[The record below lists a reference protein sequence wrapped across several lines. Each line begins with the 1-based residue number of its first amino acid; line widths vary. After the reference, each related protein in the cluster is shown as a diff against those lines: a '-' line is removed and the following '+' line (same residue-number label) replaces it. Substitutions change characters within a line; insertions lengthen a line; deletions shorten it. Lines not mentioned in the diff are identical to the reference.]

1 MKRTLPVVLLLAVS
15 GCAPSLV
22 VKREER
28 PRFDFP
34 PQAQPLHV
42 EAPQTGSV
50 VLDVLNALNA
60 AHWRA
65 QRAVDGVVEALV
77 QAGHT
82 LTGDPNQART
92 QLVVGVNENGIS
104 DADKNGNRTAK
115 ADVWVTINGETSH
128 VSGSATSTAADDP
141 LYTAAI
147 NDALSRFAA
156 GLSPT
161 EVSDSFPVRQGEG
174 LEAANEKLLDG
185 DLPGAVAAY
194 NARLAQV
201 PNDVKALCN
210 LSAALTAL
218 GDLQGALD
226 AANRAADADT
236 SNFHANREYEA
247 REAAGRLARTTRVLD
262 VTAWGA
268 PKKNEP
274 AH

>member
-1 MKRTLPVVLLLAVS
+1 MRRFGLVVAFVLGLIGLATS
-15 GCAPSLV
+15 PSLAQSAADV
-22 VKREER
+22 PVCAGVSLTSPANGAVLQDDYRVKFTWSGEPKGAASREWVSIR
-28 PRFDFP
+28 
-34 PQAQPLHV
+34 
-42 EAPQTGSV
+42 
-50 VLDVLNALNA
+50 
-60 AHWRA
+60 
-65 QRAVDGVVEALV
+65 
-77 QAGHT
+77 
-82 LTGDPNQART
+82 
-92 QLVVGVNENGIS
+92 I

-115 ADVWVTINGETSH
+115 ADVWVTINGETAH
-128 VSGSATSTAADDP
+128 VSGSASGTTGDDP

-147 NDALSRFAA
+147 NNAVAGFTA

-185 DLPGAVAAY
+185 DLAGAVAAY

-236 SNFHANREYEA
+236 SNFHTNREYEA
-247 REAAGRLARTTRVLD
+247 REAAGRLARTTKVLD
-262 VTAWGA
+262 VTAYGA
-268 PKKNEP
+268 PKKQ
-274 AH
+274 